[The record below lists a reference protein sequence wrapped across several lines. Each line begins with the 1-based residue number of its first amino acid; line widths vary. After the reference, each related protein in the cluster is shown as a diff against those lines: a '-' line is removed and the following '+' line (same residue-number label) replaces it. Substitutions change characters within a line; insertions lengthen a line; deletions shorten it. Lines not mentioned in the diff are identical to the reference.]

1 MENSLNGWLDPSLV
15 VGGWVDTYRC
25 YVEVSR
31 AFLQVAKQNPPM
43 QVYVTVP
50 TAPGFPNVPDRSL
63 TGETRDLVCLYL
75 GTNSKYSIVNCSC
88 MSFPTWMQPT
98 KNPRPFLYVS
108 MCGRYV
114 CVCMYVQVVPSRSAY
129 IYTLVCQIAGKLP
142 TSIWIAPAH
151 WMG

>member
-1 MENSLNGWLDPSLV
+1 MDELMDGV
-15 VGGWVDTYRC
+15 VGWIPSCCQATKYYEVVN
-25 YVEVSR
+25 VEVSR

-98 KNPRPFLYVS
+98 KNPRPFLPFYMSPCVVGTYV
-108 MCGRYV
+108 Y
-114 CVCMYVQVVPSRSAY
+114 VCMY
-129 IYTLVCQIAGKLP
+129 K
-142 TSIWIAPAH
+142 
-151 WMG
+151 